1 MALNQSFFSR
11 AKKVFVVLMIIGVI
25 ASMLSFFLLPDNY
38 AKLFGIGILVL
49 TANVGLMYL
58 FVRINDNKRPK
69 YRDRDKEDKRFD
81 FRK

>member
-11 AKKVFVVLMIIGVI
+11 AKKVFIVLMIIGVI
-25 ASMLSFFLLPDNY
+25 ASLLSFFLLPDNY
-38 AKLFGIGILVL
+38 AKLFGVGILVL

-58 FVRINDNKRPK
+58 FVRINDNRRPR
-69 YRDRDKEDKRFD
+69 YRDKKEDKRFD